1 MNNVY
6 LRSKKS
12 IFNISIMR
20 ILLLLPMILY
30 GIYKNGLFLYINKY
44 TTNILDVFRPLTF
57 ILGGALIGALVN
69 LLYEYVFNKKNNQEF
84 KLKEILFSSF
94 HIEYGVILG
103 CLTSINTNM
112 LVFFLTLLI
121 IFFIS
126 KFFKNR
132 VNLICICFIIIY
144 AVQTLVL
151 KDFNYM
157 NIYETN
163 KLFEYNILDYIIGKN
178 IGGIA
183 ATHILLNIII
193 FIVLSVTN
201 NTKTSIGILSMLS
214 SFILFS
220 LYCMIAN
227 INIGNVYF
235 QYGYIFIFTYVA
247 TEYVTSSYTILGMRL
262 FGILVGVLSFIFY
275 FVNPVIAPIIAILIV
290 SLLNNVCDRANKL
303 FKK

>member
-12 IFNISIMR
+12 IFNISLMR

-30 GIYKNGLFLYINKY
+30 GIYKNGIFLYANKY
-44 TTNILDVFRPLTF
+44 TTNILDLFRPITF
-57 ILGGALIGALVN
+57 ILGGALIGAIVN
-69 LLYEYVFNKKNNQEF
+69 IVYEYVFNKENNKEF

-103 CLTSINTNM
+103 CITSINTNM

-126 KFFKNR
+126 KFLKNR
-132 VNLICICFIIIY
+132 VNTICVCFIIIY
-144 AVQTLVL
+144 ALQTLLL

-157 NIYETN
+157 NIYEMN

-178 IGGIA
+178 VGGIA
-183 ATHILLNIII
+183 CTHILLNVII
-193 FIVLSVTN
+193 FIILSITN
-201 NTKTSIGILSMLS
+201 NTKASIGILSVLS
-214 SFILFS
+214 SFVLFS
-220 LYCMIAN
+220 IYCMIAN
-227 INIGNVYF
+227 INIGNVLF
-235 QYGYIFIFTYVA
+235 QYGYIFMFTFVA
-247 TEYVTSSYTILGMRL
+247 TDYVTSSYTILGMRL
-262 FGILVGVLSFIFY
+262 FGIVVGVLTFAFY
-275 FVNPVIAPIIAILIV
+275 FINPIIAPILAILIA
-290 SLLNNVCDRANKL
+290 SLLNNLIDRSNKL

>member
-12 IFNISIMR
+12 IFNISAMR
-20 ILLLLPMILY
+20 ILLLIPMILY
-30 GIYKNGLFLYINKY
+30 GIYKNGIFLYVNKY
-44 TTNILDVFRPLTF
+44 TTNVLDLFRPSTF
-57 ILGGALIGALVN
+57 ILGGALIGAMVN
-69 LLYEYVFNKKNNQEF
+69 LLYELVFNKKNNPEP

-112 LVFFLTLLI
+112 LVFFMTLLVV
-121 IFFIS
+121 FFIS
-126 KFFKNR
+126 KFIKNR
-132 VNLICICFIIIY
+132 VNVICIAFIIIY
-144 AVQTLVL
+144 AIQTIVL
-151 KDFNYM
+151 NDFNYM
-157 NIYETN
+157 NTYEMN

-178 IGGIA
+178 VGGIA
-183 ATHILLNIII
+183 ATHILLNIIV
-193 FIVLSVTN
+193 FIILSITN

-214 SFILFS
+214 SFVLFS

-227 INIGNVYF
+227 VNIGNVYF
-235 QYGYIFIFTYVA
+235 QYGYIFIFTFVA
-247 TEYVTSSYTILGMRL
+247 TEYVTSSYTILGMRI
-262 FGILVGVLSFIFY
+262 FGILVGILTFAFY
-275 FVNPVIAPIIAILIV
+275 FVNPIIAPIIAILIT

>member
-20 ILLLLPMILY
+20 ILMLIPMILY
-30 GIYKNGLFLYINKY
+30 GIYKNGIFLYANKY
-44 TTNILDVFRPLTF
+44 TTNILDLFRPLTF
-57 ILGGALIGALVN
+57 ILGGALVGAMVN
-69 LLYEYVFNKKNNQEF
+69 LLFEYAFNKNAEKPT
-84 KLKEILFSSF
+84 LKEALFSSF
-94 HIEYGVILG
+94 HIEYGIILG

-121 IFFIS
+121 IFILS
-126 KFFKNR
+126 KFLKNR
-132 VNLICICFIIIY
+132 VNTICICFIIIY
-144 AVQTLVL
+144 AIQSLVL
-151 KDFNYM
+151 HDFNYM

-178 IGGIA
+178 VGGIA

-201 NTKTSIGILSMLS
+201 NTKTSVGVLSMLS

-227 INIGNVYF
+227 INIGNVYL
-235 QYGYIFIFTYVA
+235 QYGYIFIFTFVA
-247 TEYVTSSYTILGMRL
+247 TDYVTSSYTILGMRI
-262 FGILVGVLSFIFY
+262 FGILVGVLTFAFY
-275 FVNPVIAPIIAILIV
+275 FVNPIIAPIIAILIT